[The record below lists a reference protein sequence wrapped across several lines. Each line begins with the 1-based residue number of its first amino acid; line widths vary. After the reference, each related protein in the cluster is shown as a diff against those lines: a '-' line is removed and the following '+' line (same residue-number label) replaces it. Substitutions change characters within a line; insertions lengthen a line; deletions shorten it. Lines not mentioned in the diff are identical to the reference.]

1 MIILGGAG
9 CCPSYHWKCGDKKKN
24 TGTIWYNPVDFLFRP
39 FNLKNYSF
47 NVIYQLFILASN
59 CLHCLEA
66 SRDSCLPYNPRFL
79 AALDTCASAAQTFR
93 QRPGG
98 VQVDPYQN
106 GRCLTKMNHFHVIWD
121 DNPRFLRRAA
131 WFLLLAFQNMGC
143 KQLQAKSIPR

>member
-1 MIILGGAG
+1 MLSIISLKVWGF
-9 CCPSYHWKCGDKKKN
+9 KKKN

-59 CLHCLEA
+59 CLHCFEA

-93 QRPGG
+93 QRPGHPG
-98 VQVDPYQN
+98 
-106 GRCLTKMNHFHVIWD
+106 G
-121 DNPRFLRRAA
+121 
-131 WFLLLAFQNMGC
+131 
-143 KQLQAKSIPR
+143 SIPKWKVSY